1 MDKMVRKDPYEE
13 VAFEQEVDKTVD
25 GPWDHLGK
33 CTACKGRAVQ
43 RLFALIAFKLL
54 QFPITIM
61 I

>member
-43 RLFALIAFKLL
+43 R
-54 QFPITIM
+54 P
-61 I
+61 